1 MFNIVIP
8 LRGEDGKM
16 SGQRLEG
23 EKLHKPTIT
32 DMISLEVPNINVQP
46 RASPDGRRIAYAV
59 RAANWNKN
67 HYASF
72 CHVYDARL
80 GRSFQLTRS
89 GNVKQMRWID
99 CDTLAL
105 LKEDLSGEEANPQV
119 WLFENLVGEGLQI
132 TDHESGVQ
140 SFEPFGGG
148 ILFLA
153 EDPERKKRKVR
164 SEEFGSFTH
173 FEQEESASALYYVN
187 VQKMKSYKDMSKRKT
202 EDEAKKL
209 VKPVVE
215 LSKRF
220 GEPLKI
226 VGFVCSPL
234 YDAVYMNCRSKDY
247 LVYNEETSVYRLS
260 LEPDDVLEEFME
272 RERTKKNEGESRS
285 EGGKGAPEDSAEDYF
300 YLGELTR
307 LSLPKGASIASVSPD
322 GNKLLVRHKDR
333 DNMSYTLSELWIL
346 DLRQVEDLLEE
357 GDLGGHLIK
366 ITQGLDR
373 EPSTVR
379 WLESGVYV
387 GYIDGTKTRI
397 AELTESS
404 EMMVLD
410 LKGISPMFS
419 FHMSSGGFIAFIGSN
434 NESFWEVYASNT
446 PLSSPDWEL
455 NQLTSFGKGIEG
467 WDLGTVETVRWI
479 SRDGAE
485 IEGVLRKPTDF
496 DPDKI
501 YPLVF
506 VVHGGPRWFN
516 GEFLLE
522 GSDLTYYPVVQ
533 FVNKGVLV
541 LKPNY
546 RGSIGRGQAFTELN
560 KDNLGVGDLW
570 DLESAIDHL
579 DSQGLIDGSRV
590 GCMGWSQ
597 GGYISAF
604 AGMRSKRFSAVSVGA
619 GIADWYTYHITN
631 DIPQFTTHYL
641 SGSPFDSRDLYI
653 KTAPISGL
661 REAGT
666 PMLIQHG
673 AKDQRVPLASATELY
688 RGLKQMKIP
697 VELFVY
703 LEMAHP
709 ITKPRENRAIM
720 HQNLTWFSHHLLGE
734 ELNFRINATK
744 KTNNT
749 TSSKY
754 KMS

>member
-1 MFNIVIP
+1 MP
-8 LRGEDGKM
+8 
-16 SGQRLEG
+16 SQRPDG
-23 EKLHKPTIT
+23 EKLYKPTIT
-32 DMISLEVPNINVQP
+32 DMISLKVPNLSVQP
-46 RASPDGRRIAYAV
+46 RVSPDGRRIAYAV
-59 RAANWNKN
+59 RATNWNKN
-67 HYASF
+67 RYESF
-72 CHVYDARL
+72 CHVYDVKL
-80 GRSFQLTRS
+80 ERSFQVTRTGS
-89 GNVKQMRWID
+89 VKQLRWID

-105 LKEDLSGEEANPQV
+105 LKEGLSGEEAKPQV
-119 WLFENLVGEGLQI
+119 WFFENLVGEGLQV

-140 SFEPFGGG
+140 FFEPFAGG

-153 EDPERKKRKVR
+153 EDPERKKRKAR

-187 VQKMKSYKDMSKRKT
+187 VQKLKSYMDLAKRVT
-202 EDEAKKL
+202 DDEAEKL
-209 VKPVVE
+209 VEPVVE
-215 LSKRF
+215 LSKRL

-226 VGFVCSPL
+226 VGFVCSPRH
-234 YDAVYMNCRSKDY
+234 DAVYLNCRSKDY
-247 LVYNEETSVYRLS
+247 LVYSEETSVYCLS

-272 RERTKKNEGESRS
+272 RERTKKD
-285 EGGKGAPEDSAEDYF
+285 EGGKGVPETSAEDYS
-300 YLGELTR
+300 YMGELTR

-322 GNKLLVRHKDR
+322 GNKLLVRHKER
-333 DNMSYTLSELWIL
+333 DNMFYTLSDLWIL
-346 DLRQVEDLLEE
+346 DLKQVEDVLEE
-357 GDLGGHLIK
+357 GDLGTHLIK
-366 ITQGLDR
+366 ITRGLDR
-373 EPSTVR
+373 EPSTVM
-379 WLESGVYV
+379 WVESGVYV
-387 GYIDGTKTRI
+387 GYVDGTKTRI
-397 AELTESS
+397 AEFTESGD
-404 EMMVLD
+404 MMVLD
-410 LKGISPMFS
+410 LNGVSPMFS
-419 FHMSSGGFIAFIGSN
+419 FHISEGGYIAFIGSD
-434 NESFWEVYASNT
+434 NESFWEVYASNG

-467 WDLGTVETVRWI
+467 WDLGTVETVRWV

-496 DPDKI
+496 DPDKS

-506 VVHGGPRWFN
+506 VVHGGPRSFD
-516 GEFLLE
+516 GEFLLA
-522 GSDLTYYPVVQ
+522 GNDRAYYPVVQ

-546 RGSIGRGQAFTELN
+546 RGSTGRGQAFTELN

-579 DSQGLIDGSRV
+579 GSQGLVDGSRV

-604 AGMRSKRFSAVSVGA
+604 AGLRSDRFSAVSVGA

-641 SGSPFDSRDLYI
+641 SSSPFDSRDLYA
-653 KTAPISGL
+653 KTAPITGIK
-661 REAGT
+661 EART

-688 RGLKQMKIP
+688 RGLKQMGVP

-703 LEMAHP
+703 PEMAHP
-709 ITKPRENRAIM
+709 VTKPRENRAVM

-734 ELNFRINATK
+734 ELDFRISVA
-744 KTNNT
+744 KTST
-749 TSSKY
+749 DVAAR
-754 KMS
+754 

>member
-8 LRGEDGKM
+8 LRGEDDKM

-23 EKLHKPTIT
+23 GELYKPTIT
-32 DMISLEVPNINVQP
+32 DMISIEVPNLNVQP
-46 RASPDGRRIAYAV
+46 RVSHDGRRIAYAV
-59 RAANWNKN
+59 RATNWNKN
-67 HYASF
+67 HYESF
-72 CHVYDARL
+72 CHVYDERL

-105 LKEDLSGEEANPQV
+105 LKEDSSEEEAKPQV
-119 WLFENLVGEGLQI
+119 WFFESLVGEGLQI

-140 SFEPFGGG
+140 SFEPFAGG

-153 EDPERKKRKVR
+153 EDPERKKRKAR

-173 FEQEESASALYYVN
+173 FEQEESVSALYYVN
-187 VQKMKSYKDMSKRKT
+187 VQKMKSYKDMAKRKT

-215 LSKRF
+215 LSKML

-226 VGFVCSPL
+226 VDFVCSPL
-234 YDAVYMNCRSKDY
+234 HDAVYLNCRSKDY
-247 LVYNEETSVYRLS
+247 LVYSEETSVYRLS
-260 LEPDDVLEEFME
+260 LKPDEVLEEFME
-272 RERTKKNEGESRS
+272 RERTKEEGR
-285 EGGKGAPEDSAEDYF
+285 KVAPEGSAEDYS
-300 YLGELTR
+300 YMGELTR

-322 GNKLLVRHKDR
+322 GNKLLVRHQER
-333 DNMSYTLSELWIL
+333 DNMFYTLSDLWIL
-346 DLRQVEDLLEE
+346 DLKKVEDVLENE
-357 GDLGGHLIK
+357 DLGTYMKK
-366 ITQGLDR
+366 ITQNLDR
-373 EPSTVR
+373 EPSTVT
-379 WLESGVYV
+379 WVESGIYV
-387 GYIDGTKTRI
+387 GYVDGTKTRI
-397 AELTESS
+397 AELAESGD
-404 EMMVLD
+404 MMVLD

-419 FHMSSGGFIAFIGSN
+419 FHISEGDFIAFIGSN
-434 NESFWEVYASNT
+434 NESFWEVYASNG

-455 NQLTSFGKGIEG
+455 RQLTSFGKGIEG
-467 WDLGTVETVRWI
+467 WDLGTVETVRWV

-496 DPDKI
+496 DPDKS
-501 YPLVF
+501 YPLAF
-506 VVHGGPRWFN
+506 VVHGGPRWFD

-522 GSDLTYYPVVQ
+522 GGDLTYYPVVQ
-533 FVNKGVLV
+533 FVNKGILV

-546 RGSIGRGQAFTELN
+546 RGSIGRGQEFTELN

-570 DLESAIDHL
+570 DLESAIEHL
-579 DSQGLIDGSRV
+579 DSQGLVDRSRV

-604 AGMRSKRFSAVSVGA
+604 AGIRSDRFRAVSVGA
-619 GIADWYTYHITN
+619 GIADWYTYHVTN

-641 SGSPFDSRDLYI
+641 SGSPFDSRDLYA
-653 KTAPISGL
+653 KTAPISGIK
-661 REAGT
+661 EART

-688 RGLKQMKIP
+688 RGLKQMNVP

-703 LEMAHP
+703 PEMAHP

-734 ELNFRINATK
+734 ELDFHI
-744 KTNNT
+744 NT
-749 TSSKY
+749 TKTRTNIATS
-754 KMS
+754 

>member
-1 MFNIVIP
+1 
-8 LRGEDGKM
+8 
-16 SGQRLEG
+16 
-23 EKLHKPTIT
+23 
-32 DMISLEVPNINVQP
+32 
-46 RASPDGRRIAYAV
+46 
-59 RAANWNKN
+59 
-67 HYASF
+67 
-72 CHVYDARL
+72 
-80 GRSFQLTRS
+80 
-89 GNVKQMRWID
+89 
-99 CDTLAL
+99 
-105 LKEDLSGEEANPQV
+105 
-119 WLFENLVGEGLQI
+119 
-132 TDHESGVQ
+132 
-140 SFEPFGGG
+140 
-148 ILFLA
+148 
-153 EDPERKKRKVR
+153 
-164 SEEFGSFTH
+164 
-173 FEQEESASALYYVN
+173 
-187 VQKMKSYKDMSKRKT
+187 MKSYKDMSKRKT

-272 RERTKKNEGESRS
+272 RERTKKDEGESRS